1 MAIKTIH
8 IREWI
13 NERIYDGDVT
23 INTETLEVDFGDL
36 DVSGNAYY
44 KGNYLC
50 TIEDIIRA
58 TTYYELDLSEDVGKC
73 YETGL
78 CGFMSDMSWV
88 IDCNEYVFDSLTTY
102 FQDERYR
109 TSVCYENSVRDED
122 GTEWVTAPQHY
133 WNDMYYCEDCH
144 SYIDYENY
152 YGNGTCVFCHE
163 DKYKNRVIEGY
174 CESHEHDPVFFG
186 EYEGKFCGLGVEL
199 EVDCDHSQKYQNE
212 EVASSLCSHCGLEY
226 NEVRFAEDGSLD
238 NGFENIIEAHTVK
251 DFWAKQDKWKK
262 MLKYLS
268 DNGYKSHDTNTCGL
282 HVHVSRTMFGKTEEE
297 QTTAIAK
304 VYTFFDENWDEIV
317 KISRRKNFRWSGK
330 NDIYKDNSKSNYENW
345 KNEAKKKNGGH
356 DVALNN
362 SNRNTFEY
370 RLGRGTL
377 NSWSFFSWIDFI
389 LTISKNAKRITVKKI
404 QSNDLVSWF
413 SGIKESSAKYIYKRG
428 AFRETMLALF
438 PNIEW
443 ETDLVENQ

>member
-1 MAIKTIH
+1 MIETVGLC
-8 IREWI
+8 EWI
-13 NERIYDGDVT
+13 DGVRYYAIATVDTESEDVT
-23 INTETLEVDFGDL
+23 LESEQDL
-36 DVSGNAYY
+36 SVYAYYNAYRLCVVEDILKATALAECECYDSILKCDVSGHWGFSDDMCYTENSESVFNELVIEFRARYY
-44 KGNYLC
+44 LITECEEHSYRDDNGKDSFYAPDWWWQDQYWC
-50 TIEDIIRA
+50 DCCCCYVPEW
-58 TTYYELDLSEDVGKC
+58 YYHGDGTCEYC
-73 YETGL
+73 YE
-78 CGFMSDMSWV
+78 
-88 IDCNEYVFDSLTTY
+88 E
-102 FQDERYR
+102 
-109 TSVCYENSVRDED
+109 
-122 GTEWVTAPQHY
+122 
-133 WNDMYYCEDCH
+133 
-144 SYIDYENY
+144 
-152 YGNGTCVFCHE
+152 E
-163 DKYKNRVIEGY
+163 DKIIEGY
-174 CESHEHDPVFFG
+174 CESHDHDPVFFG

-212 EVASSLCSHCGLEY
+212 KVASNLCSHCGLEY
-226 NEVRFAEDGSLD
+226 NEVRFAEDGSLN

-282 HVHVSRTMFGKTEEE
+282 HVHVSRTIFGKTEEE

-304 VYTFFDENWDEIV
+304 VYTFFDENWGEIV
-317 KISRRKNFRWSGK
+317 KVSRRKNFRWSDK
-330 NDIYKDNSKSNYENW
+330 NDIRKDDSKSNYENW

-356 DVALNN
+356 TVALNN

-404 QSNDLVSWF
+404 LSNDLVSWF
-413 SGIKESSAKYIYKRG
+413 SGIKESTARYIYKRN

>member
-1 MAIKTIH
+1 MTKTVDLC
-8 IREWI
+8 EWI
-13 NERIYDGDVT
+13 DGVRYYATATVD
-23 INTETLEVDFGDL
+23 TE
-36 DVSGNAYY
+36 
-44 KGNYLC
+44 
-50 TIEDIIRA
+50 
-58 TTYYELDLSEDVGKC
+58 SEDVTLESEQDLSSYAYYNVYRLCTVENILKATALAECECYDNICQCDVTELWGFLDDMCHTENNEIAFHHLVINFGDRFYLITECEEHSYRDDNGEERFYAPDWWWQDQYWCDSCCCYVPEWFYHGDNTCEHC
-73 YETGL
+73 YE
-78 CGFMSDMSWV
+78 
-88 IDCNEYVFDSLTTY
+88 E
-102 FQDERYR
+102 
-109 TSVCYENSVRDED
+109 ED
-122 GTEWVTAPQHY
+122 R
-133 WNDMYYCEDCH
+133 
-144 SYIDYENY
+144 I
-152 YGNGTCVFCHE
+152 
-163 DKYKNRVIEGY
+163 IEGY

-186 EYEGKFCGLGVEL
+186 EYKGEFCGLGVEL
-199 EVDCDHSQKYQNE
+199 EVDCDYSQKYQNE
-212 EVASSLCSHCGLEY
+212 EVASNLCSHCGLEY

-251 DFWAKQDKWKK
+251 DFWDKQDKWKK

-297 QTTAIAK
+297 QATAIAK
-304 VYTFFDENWDEIV
+304 VFVFFDENWDEIV
-317 KISRRKNFRWSGK
+317 KVSRRKNFSWSNK
-330 NDIYKDNSKSNYENW
+330 NDIFKDISKSNYENW

-356 DVALNN
+356 NVALNN

-377 NSWSFFSWIDFI
+377 NSWSFFSWIDFV

-413 SGIKESSAKYIYKRG
+413 SGIKESTAKYIYKRG

>member
-1 MAIKTIH
+1 MIKTVEFT
-8 IREWI
+8 EWI
-13 NERIYDGDVT
+13 NDEKFFVKATVD
-23 INTETLEVDFGDL
+23 TE
-36 DVSGNAYY
+36 
-44 KGNYLC
+44 
-50 TIEDIIRA
+50 
-58 TTYYELDLSEDVGKC
+58 SEDVTLESEQDLSGSAFHNGHYLCKITKILEAKALAECEC
-73 YETGL
+73 YDNIEL
-78 CGFMSDMSWV
+78 CFLSSLWGFREDMVWV
-88 IDCNEYVFDSLTTY
+88 ESHCESIFDSLAICFRDEYY
-102 FQDERYR
+102 FYTECSKHPYRDEYGEETFFAPGSWWQDQYWCDQCCCYVPEWFYHGDD
-109 TSVCYENSVRDED
+109 TCEHCYEEED
-122 GTEWVTAPQHY
+122 R
-133 WNDMYYCEDCH
+133 
-144 SYIDYENY
+144 I
-152 YGNGTCVFCHE
+152 
-163 DKYKNRVIEGY
+163 IEGY

-186 EYEGKFCGLGVEL
+186 EYKGEFCGLGVEL
-199 EVDCDHSQKYQNE
+199 EVDCDYSQKYQNE
-212 EVASSLCSHCGLEY
+212 EVASNLCSHCGLEY
-226 NEVRFAEDGSLD
+226 NEVRFAEDGSLE

-268 DNGYKSHDTNTCGL
+268 DNGYKSHDTSTCGL

-297 QTTAIAK
+297 QATAIAK
-304 VYTFFDENWDEIV
+304 VFVFFDENWDEIV
-317 KISRRKNFRWSGK
+317 KVSRRKNFRWSDK

-356 DVALNN
+356 NVALNN

-413 SGIKESSAKYIYKRG
+413 SGIKESTAKYIYKRG